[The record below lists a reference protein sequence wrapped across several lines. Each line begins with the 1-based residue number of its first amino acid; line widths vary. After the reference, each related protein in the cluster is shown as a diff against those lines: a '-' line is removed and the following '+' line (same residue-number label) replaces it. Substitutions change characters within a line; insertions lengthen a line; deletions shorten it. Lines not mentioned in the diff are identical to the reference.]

1 MIDVR
6 AKKKTEVVKLK
17 FGASNNYYG
26 LSLFLVRIQG
36 CKILILLVH
45 STISNTEKKQL
56 FGTVTLY
63 L

>member
-36 CKILILLVH
+36 CKILILLGQSTH
-45 STISNTEKKQL
+45 SKTEKNR
-56 FGTVTLY
+56 FSDP
-63 L
+63 